1 MNRIIIL
8 LILLIYIFFSSS
20 SGVFAQDNN
29 TEIKNIQFIL
39 TVAKN
44 SEVAVLQKTSLEN
57 YDGGGITLYLPRKQK
72 IEDKRLFY
80 GIEDI
85 RVSKDGTQGLEM
97 SIEEREDDVKLTV
110 EIDADKYK
118 KAEFTVRYLV
128 ERAFVGSGLQ
138 DDFILDL
145 IDDKFEYPVKSTEV
159 TVNAPG
165 LEIVDAEC
173 FAGNVADR
181 QRMCVS
187 EFDPDEARVASTA
200 TLGQGKG
207 LAVLFGIRKDG
218 NLEKPSASQLFFGK
232 AVDYLGIYW
241 KRMVGVALIIIMTFW
256 IGRKV
261 FYIRRRA

>member
-20 SGVFAQDNN
+20 SGVFAEDNN
-29 TEIKNIQFIL
+29 TTIKNIQFIL
-39 TVAKN
+39 TIAKN
-44 SEVAVLQKTSLEN
+44 SEVSVLQKISLEN

-85 RVSKDGTQGLEM
+85 RVSKDGTKGLEM
-97 SIEEREDDVKLTV
+97 SIEERKDDVKLTV

-118 KAEFTVRYLV
+118 KAEFTVSYLV

-145 IDDKFEYPVKSTEV
+145 IGDKFEYPVKSAEV